1 MNKTETKTKFNTV
14 NSIADDFQIL
24 QRFQEFGSLNP
35 TQKVREQLRKML
47 LCFRFKWFFSCSLES
62 KQTNKQR
69 VRSKVLIESFRLT
82 HILTPPQ
89 PIRIIFC
96 QYHSRSTDQRLY
108 CTFGAIPVMQ
118 GLGTKKERLVFK
130 GATAVSVSSAYQSIT
145 SSATTPVPD
154 KPHL

>member
-1 MNKTETKTKFNTV
+1 MNKTETKTKFKTV

-35 TQKVREQLRKML
+35 TQKFREQLRKML
-47 LCFRFKWFFSCSLES
+47 LCFRFKFRKS
-62 KQTNKQR
+62 QIQI
-69 VRSKVLIESFRLT
+69 LIESFRLT

-89 PIRIIFC
+89 PIQIIFC

-118 GLGTKKERLVFK
+118 GLGTKKECLIFK
-130 GATAVSVSSAYQSIT
+130 GATACKHI
-145 SSATTPVPD
+145 
-154 KPHL
+154 